1 MEGFEDE
8 EGDKLQIEFSHAPPC
23 PPPPKNS
30 PSMKMARW
38 AAAGWSKGRRR
49 LSGFEFAW
57 LRFDFLMGISEDDC
71 VWQTLFDY
79 L

>member
-30 PSMKMARW
+30 SSMKMARL

-49 LSGFEFAW
+49 LFGFEFA
-57 LRFDFLMGISEDDC
+57 LLSFDFLMGISED
-71 VWQTLFDY
+71 
-79 L
+79 